1 MSTMIAEIY
10 DAFKDAGVND
20 EKAKAAAKAVAEY
33 DNRFNRVD
41 NELAVI
47 KAEIVAAKS
56 EVTVIKWLMGISIA
70 LTISILSLL
79 LKQAL

>member
-10 DAFKDAGVND
+10 EAFMDAGVTE

-33 DNRFNRVD
+33 DNRFNKVD
-41 NELAVI
+41 NELAII
-47 KAEIVAAKS
+47 KAEIISAKS
-56 EVTVIKWLMGISIA
+56 EVVVIKWLVGISIA

>member
-1 MSTMIAEIY
+1 MIAEIY
-10 DAFKDAGVND
+10 EAFMDAGVTE

-33 DNRFNRVD
+33 DNRFNKVD
-41 NELAVI
+41 NELAII
-47 KAEIVAAKS
+47 KAEIISAKS
-56 EVTVIKWLMGISIA
+56 EVVVIKWLVGISIA

>member
-1 MSTMIAEIY
+1 MIAEIY